1 MSELVVRYLGLVDY
15 QSTYDQMLALTDSR
29 DESTPDEL
37 WILEHHPVF
46 TQGRAGKSEHVM
58 NAGDIPIVQS
68 DRGGQVTYHGPGQ
81 ITGYVMLDLK
91 RAKLGVRDLVSAI
104 EQTLVDVLAGYNI
117 NAHAK
122 PDAPG
127 VYVGADKIAS
137 LGLRIRNGKSFHGLA
152 LNVNM
157 NLEPFLRINP
167 CGYAG
172 LNMTQIANYEPS
184 ATVAD
189 AASRLVDAFA
199 KQLSYE
205 TVTVHLADEK
215 DSLDE

>member
-29 DESTPDEL
+29 DEDTPDEL
-37 WILEHHPVF
+37 WILEHYPVF

-104 EQTLVDVLAGYNI
+104 EQTLVDVLASYDI
-117 NAHAK
+117 TAHAK

-127 VYVGADKIAS
+127 VYVDAYKIAS

-152 LNVNM
+152 LNVDM

-172 LNMTQIANYEPS
+172 LTMTQISNYEPS

-189 AASRLVDAFA
+189 VASRLVDAFA
-199 KQLSYE
+199 KQLSYQ

-215 DSLDE
+215 ESLDE

>member
-46 TQGRAGKSEHVM
+46 TQGRAGKSEHVI

-91 RAKLGVRDLVSAI
+91 RGKLGVRDLVSAI

-157 NLEPFLRINP
+157 DLEPFLRINP

-172 LNMTQIANYEPS
+172 LNMTQIANYESS